1 MTPLWNSSENSSVLV
16 TLPVPKVTAFSRP
29 NQIMN
34 EEQLAK
40 PVLCIAGT
48 GSFYSCLQYH
58 FHYSQCNYVMSFWY
72 RLRTESKKNL
82 EIDVFIVQEGLYG
95 VYADVAYY
103 RQIIDFHI
111 NPEAG

>member
-1 MTPLWNSSENSSVLV
+1 
-16 TLPVPKVTAFSRP
+16 
-29 NQIMN
+29 
-34 EEQLAK
+34 
-40 PVLCIAGT
+40 
-48 GSFYSCLQYH
+48 
-58 FHYSQCNYVMSFWY
+58 MSFWY

-111 NPEAG
+111 NPEAGWQLKDFLCHTTIKRLFILFSTAVVYWF

>member
-1 MTPLWNSSENSSVLV
+1 
-16 TLPVPKVTAFSRP
+16 
-29 NQIMN
+29 
-34 EEQLAK
+34 
-40 PVLCIAGT
+40 
-48 GSFYSCLQYH
+48 
-58 FHYSQCNYVMSFWY
+58 MSFWY